1 MKNKRLL
8 ATVVM
13 VVILLGC
20 AIKATAMG
28 GMMPEKGEI
37 PEDVVASTLIAG
49 VDSEA
54 QSISGNVMLNLPEL
68 PTGEITDE
76 RGDEP

>member
-1 MKNKRLL
+1 
-8 ATVVM
+8 
-13 VVILLGC
+13 
-20 AIKATAMG
+20 MG

-49 VDSEA
+49 VASEA

-68 PTGEITDE
+68 PTGEITAE